1 MMLFSY
7 HHTIPLEPKM
17 FLWLLGSIRKT
28 PIVLQSS
35 FKRLNMAIQ
44 SICLAVTFKRW
55 MKILLNTVK
64 MPWDIL

>member
-1 MMLFSY
+1 
-7 HHTIPLEPKM
+7 M
-17 FLWLLGSIRKT
+17 FFWLLGSIRKT